1 MIIDMHDLEEFG
13 KEGNNEDDEGS
24 FDIVPRT
31 SADVMIDNPP
41 KQVRPATLPQSRPE
55 LPRDLSTKSP
65 MAEIDTSDRMH
76 LWGNFSAV
84 SWNGSLTNLETG
96 SVHSMESI
104 SKEDEEESSD
114 ESSSGSDK
122 GGVDNHMNPSNMP
135 PLTVCKA

>member
-65 MAEIDTSDRMH
+65 MTEIDTSDRMH
-76 LWGNFSAV
+76 LYGVISVQLAGMAPWLIWKRGVCTAWRVLARRMRRRVVMRVAGAV
-84 SWNGSLTNLETG
+84 IRVVLTIT
-96 SVHSMESI
+96 
-104 SKEDEEESSD
+104 
-114 ESSSGSDK
+114 
-122 GGVDNHMNPSNMP
+122 
-135 PLTVCKA
+135 